1 MSLEFA
7 STVHDLS
14 RRLARATTSM
24 LRLRDAALREH
35 LRKRIEQPFGQ
46 RDALV
51 GDVVVE
57 PTFGWAEA
65 DTTMQ
70 ELAGDLMHP
79 DVVAAMDATSCG
91 DHRFAADWRP
101 YRHQV
106 EAWKLLTAA
115 ERRSVVVKS
124 GTGSG
129 KTECFLVPILDD
141 LAREAKEAGAL
152 SGVRALFLYP
162 LNALINSQRERL
174 RAWTGAFRGKVRFAL
189 YNGNTP
195 SLVKESER
203 VASPAEVLDRAT
215 LRSDPPPILVTNS
228 TMLEYL
234 LIRREDQPIRARSHG
249 KLRWIVVD
257 EAHSYIGSAAA
268 ELALL
273 LRRVVHGF
281 GVAPEDVRYV
291 ATSATIG
298 GPESDAD
305 LQRFLSDVAGVP
317 LDRVHVVNGARH
329 KPVLPKPAQAR
340 HIDLAA
346 LAAAK
351 PAEAFDLLRQDPR
364 AAAIRQELVDSPT
377 HSVRLD
383 SLARTWTG
391 KESPSTSDRDATLQ
405 LLDACT
411 RAEKDGQPF
420 LPLRAHV
427 FARPLAGVWSCWN
440 PACPDKPATVGAS
453 AWRHGKVFLEHRS
466 TCDRCESIVSE
477 VLACGECG
485 EVYLAAEEPLDGVC
499 RLQGRS
505 PRADEDDLPEL
516 AEVPEDADNLPQDD
530 AEVDVV
536 QRLLLASEPV
546 APTGA
551 DADARRPLR
560 IHLDPRSGAFERRDD
575 GSDAI
580 VLPADG
586 AGRPRFRCATCGRQ
600 ETNQREVFRGL
611 RAGTPFS
618 LSVAIPALLDGVP
631 PMSGKV
637 GHAPAD
643 GRRLITF
650 TDSRQGTARF
660 AARAQAE
667 SERLYVRTQIY
678 HGLTQRR
685 PLAKSPM
692 EIATLQTKRDKLAAA
707 LGEHDDTVQDFD
719 RQIAEAK
726 QVQPARMTWLEAA
739 NLLAKDQEVRHWF
752 TRDWVDRTLGQVD
765 ANRVPGILLFAEAA
779 RRPMRMTSLETL
791 GLMRLRYP
799 WATTLTPPN
808 GWDRYA
814 TPRDWRDLAKLAID
828 YLFRSYPALE
838 VDPRHLDWIGATMR
852 VRDFQGPAASDSDS
866 PDVISW
872 PQVTQARR
880 NSQPRFVRLMARG
893 LGLSLASDADRLV
906 LNRFLADLWEQVH
919 PYLTSQQSQRYRFDL
934 AKYGNVELES
944 VDEAWLCPIT
954 RRVLDTTFRGLS
966 PYLPKIDSP
975 DALCRA
981 VPIRMP
987 RIPAAF
993 WNRADG
999 AKWSDREI
1007 LEWLEDDPDVRRA
1020 RAEGVWIEASDRI
1033 AAMTRYFRVGEHSAQ
1048 QSGARLQELEK
1059 SFKEGWTNV
1068 LSCSTTMEMGVDIG
1082 GLSLVAMNN
1091 APPHPANYLQ
1101 RAGRA
1106 GRRRETRSA
1115 AFTLC
1120 TSTPHGAAVFRK
1132 PDWPFTTKL
1141 RAPKVALESEPI
1153 AQRHANAMALAA
1165 FLTGFNASAT
1175 TLDCA
1180 WFFDTPAAQPTAR
1193 ATLLADWCRSP
1204 EASASPLA
1212 KGLEHVTKGTPLGGL
1227 SAQDVLTRTASAVTA
1242 TLDEWRREYDAVQ
1255 AQQKALASRTDADG
1269 NLVVN
1274 EKSPAVKSLQRSANR
1289 LLREYLLRELTE
1301 RGFLPGHG
1309 FPTHLGAFV
1318 FTTRYDLDKQRYDE
1332 KRRKDDGEEGFASTG
1347 FANKQEFPTRPLSLA
1362 IRDYAP
1368 GSRVVLDGRV
1378 YESKGVTMHWLAPAR
1393 QSEVSELQE
1402 LRWFLVCTRCGVT
1415 DTAPS
1420 KPTACPS
1427 CAADGVES
1435 FKYLEPTGFAT
1446 DIHDQPTNDTSRTPF
1461 VPVAAPRVSVRDTGW
1476 AAMPNPALGMMRGS
1490 SQGQIFHYQ
1499 KGRAGHGYALCLG
1512 CGRAAEE
1519 SDASS
1524 TRLPPGMTNHRPL
1537 RGGKTEGSTC
1547 RSTDNPFLLQR
1558 HIWFGVSERTDVF
1571 EVAFRD
1577 PTTNEPWN
1585 DEVGTQTLA
1594 IAMREGLARVLG
1606 IESRELGA
1614 VVSNVR
1620 IEDRAETQ
1628 RIIALFDTAAG
1639 GAGYAS
1645 TAGDDLQ
1652 AVLEQARKV
1661 LECPERCEAACHAC
1675 VLTYDTQGLAHML
1688 NRHTALAFLETVLAG
1703 GFTMPTEFQFFGEAS
1718 KAEPGALRHAIQRT
1732 VQQNS
1737 PHALRIHLL
1746 GDAAK
1751 WEIDAETWPVWS
1763 DLLRYRSEG
1772 RHVTLCLPKR
1782 ALDRLDA
1789 TLCRRLA
1796 AAIEGIGVE
1805 VRVLAEPMRVATGFV
1820 LAEAASPNHVVR
1832 WAAGTE
1838 ALGCPGVQWGSA
1850 SQGTVLVRGS
1860 HDVLLPEVGTVVTPA
1875 QLRPSPAPGV
1885 VAIHVLAELNG
1896 KAADFGAKFWNL
1908 VMQRAPSIAPLL
1920 QDPKASLVR
1929 VEYCDRYLR
1938 SPVTIRLLFEVL
1950 RRLSS
1955 LATKGSS
1962 VPDLHIRTTYLDH
1975 SKSTASLSFDHDWPE
1990 ESHRTTAVD
1999 NFARQAGYAVKFVRE
2014 STSQLPHA
2022 RTLHATWS
2030 DGRRLTIGL
2039 DQGLGSW
2046 HDIGAT
2052 PFPFKQGEQAQL
2064 QRLVTAP
2071 IDVGMRT
2078 NHACPVFVYPISS
2091 ASTKP

>member
-1 MSLEFA
+1 MSLEFTA
-7 STVHDLS
+7 TVHELS

-24 LRLRDAALREH
+24 LRLRDTALREH
-35 LRKRIEQPFGQ
+35 LRERIEQPFGQ
-46 RDALV
+46 RDSLV
-51 GDVVVE
+51 GDVVLE

-65 DTTMQ
+65 DMTMQ
-70 ELAGDLMHP
+70 DLAGNLLHP
-79 DVVAAMDATSCG
+79 DVVAAMDAKTCG
-91 DHRFAADWRP
+91 DHRFAAEWRP

-106 EAWKLLTAA
+106 EAWKLLTAT

-129 KTECFLVPILDD
+129 KTECFLVPILHD
-141 LAREAKEAGAL
+141 LAQEAKVAGAL

-174 RAWTGAFRGKVRFAL
+174 RAWTGGFRGTVRFAL

-203 VASPAEVLDRAT
+203 QASPAEVLDRAT

-234 LIRREDQPIRARSHG
+234 LVRREDQPIRAKSHG

-281 GVAPEDVRYV
+281 GVSPDDVRYV

-305 LQRFLSDVAGVP
+305 LQRFLADVAGVP

-329 KPVLPKPAQAR
+329 KPAMPKPTAPK
-340 HIDLAA
+340 HTELAA
-346 LAAAK
+346 LTAAD
-351 PAEAFDLLRQDPR
+351 PTEAFEALRQDPR
-364 AAAIRQELVDSPT
+364 AVAVRQALVESPT
-377 HSVRLD
+377 QSLRLD
-383 SLARTWTG
+383 ALARTWTG
-391 KESPSTSDRDATLQ
+391 AASPSASDRDATLK

-411 RAEKDGQPF
+411 RAEKDGQSF

-440 PACPDKPATVGAS
+440 PACPDKPAAVGAS
-453 AWRHGKVFLEHRS
+453 VWRHGTVFLEHRS

-485 EVYLAAEEPLDGVC
+485 EVYLAAEEPLDGNC

-505 PRADEDDLPEL
+505 PRDDEDDLPDL
-516 AEVPEDADNLPQDD
+516 AELPEDAGNTPEDD
-530 AEVDVV
+530 PEVDVV
-536 QRLLLASEPV
+536 HRLLLTSPPI
-546 APTGA
+546 PTH
-551 DADARRPLR
+551 DAEEAQGRPMR
-560 IHLDPRSGAFERRDD
+560 IRVDPKSGAFSRDAA
-575 GSDAI
+575 GDAALL
-580 VLPADG
+580 LPADG
-586 AGRPRFRCATCGRQ
+586 TGRARFRCSTCGRQ

-618 LSVAIPALLDGVP
+618 LSVAIPTLLDRVP
-631 PMSGKV
+631 AMAGKRD
-637 GHAPAD
+637 HAPAD

-667 SERLYVRTQIY
+667 SERLYVRTKLF
-678 HGLTQRR
+678 HGLIQRR
-685 PLAKSPM
+685 PLAKSP
-692 EIATLQTKRDKLAAA
+692 EEVATLKSQRDKAARLGEADDLVQFLDGLIAAA
-707 LGEHDDTVQDFD
+707 TQW
-719 RQIAEAK
+719 
-726 QVQPARMTWLEAA
+726 QPARMTWSEAA
-739 NLLAKDQEVRHWF
+739 DLLAKDQEVRTWF
-752 TRDWVDRTLGQVD
+752 ASDWTDRTLGQVD
-765 ANRVPGILLFAEAA
+765 SARVPGILVFAEAA

-799 WATTLTPPN
+799 WATTLTPPAS
-808 GWDRYA
+808 WQKYA
-814 TPRDWRDLAKLAID
+814 TERDWRDLAKLAID
-828 YLFRSYPALE
+828 YLFRAYPALE
-838 VDPRHLDWIGATMR
+838 VDPRHLGWIGATMR
-852 VRDFQGPAASDSDS
+852 VRDFQGPGATDSDS
-866 PDVISW
+866 PDVIPW
-872 PQVTQARR
+872 PQVTHARR

-906 LNRFLADLWEQVH
+906 LNRFLADLWEQIH
-919 PYLTSQQSQRYRFDL
+919 PRLTSQQSQRYRFDL
-934 AKYGNVELES
+934 AKAGNVELEE
-944 VDEAWLCPIT
+944 VADAYLCPIT
-954 RRVLDTTFRGLS
+954 RRVLDTTFRGLT
-966 PYLPKIDSP
+966 PYLPKVDSP

-981 VPIRMP
+981 IPIRMP

-993 WNRADG
+993 WDRADG
-999 AKWSDREI
+999 PWSEREI
-1007 LEWLEDDPDVRRA
+1007 HAWLEDDPDVRRA

-1033 AAMTRYFRVGEHSAQ
+1033 AAMTRYYRVGEHSAQ
-1048 QSGARLQELEK
+1048 QSGARLQELER
-1059 SFKEGWTNV
+1059 SFKDGWTNV

-1106 GRRRETRSA
+1106 GRRREARSA

-1120 TSTPHGAAVFRK
+1120 TSTPHGAAVFRE
-1132 PDWPFTTKL
+1132 PEWPFTTKL
-1141 RAPKVALESEPI
+1141 RAPKVALESDPI

-1165 FLTGFNASAT
+1165 FLTGSNASAT

-1180 WFFDTPAAQPTAR
+1180 WFFDTSGAQPTSR
-1193 ATLLADWCRSP
+1193 ATLFADWCRSS

-1212 KGLEHVTKGTPLGGL
+1212 KGLLHVTKGTPLAGL
-1227 SAQDVLTRTASAVTA
+1227 STKDVLARTAAAVTA
-1242 TLDEWRREYDAVQ
+1242 TSAEWQHEYAAVQ
-1255 AQQKALASRTDADG
+1255 AQQKALASHTDAEG
-1269 NLVVN
+1269 NPVVD
-1274 EKSPAVKSLQRSANR
+1274 ERSPAAKSLQRSANR

-1318 FTTRYDLDKQRYDE
+1318 FTTCYDLAKQRYDDR
-1332 KRRKDDGEEGFASTG
+1332 RRKDEGEEGFASTA

-1378 YESKGVTMHWLAPAR
+1378 YESKGVTMHWLAPA
-1393 QSEVSELQE
+1393 QQTEVSELQE
-1402 LRWFLVCTRCGVT
+1402 LRWFLVCTKCGVT
-1415 DTAPS
+1415 DTAPTL
-1420 KPTACPS
+1420 PTACPS
-1427 CAADGVES
+1427 CGAGDVQS
-1435 FKYLEPTGFAT
+1435 FNYLEPSGFAT
-1446 DIHDQPTNDTSRTPF
+1446 DVHDQPTNDTSRTPY
-1461 VPVAAPRVSVRDTGW
+1461 VPVTAPRVTVRDVGW
-1476 AAMPNPALGMMRGS
+1476 AAMPNPALGLMRSS
-1490 SQGQIFHYQ
+1490 SQGQIFHHQ
-1499 KGRAGHGYALCLG
+1499 KGRAGHGYRLCLG

-1519 SDASS
+1519 LDEHG
-1524 TRLPPGMTNHRPL
+1524 TQMPKGMANHRPL
-1537 RGGKTEGSTC
+1537 RGGKTDGATC
-1547 RSTDNPFLLQR
+1547 RSADNPFLLKKN
-1558 HIWFGVSERTDVF
+1558 IWFGVSQRTDVF

-1577 PTTNEPWN
+1577 PSTNEPWN

-1614 VVSNVR
+1614 IASNVR
-1620 IEDRAETQ
+1620 IENRAETQ
-1628 RIIALFDTAAG
+1628 RVIALFDTAAG
-1639 GAGYAS
+1639 GAGYSS
-1645 TAGDDLQ
+1645 TAGDDLE
-1652 AVLEQARKV
+1652 AVLQQARKV
-1661 LECPERCEAACHAC
+1661 LDCPERCEAACHAC
-1675 VLTYDTQGLAHML
+1675 VLTYDTQGLFRKL
-1688 NRHTALAFLETVLAG
+1688 NRHTAFAFLETVLAG
-1703 GFTMPTEFQFFGEAS
+1703 GFTMPTEFQFFGTAS

-1732 VQQNS
+1732 VQQSS
-1737 PHALRIHLL
+1737 PHTLRIHLL

-1751 WEIDAETWPVWS
+1751 WELDPEMWPVWS

-1772 RHVTLCLPKR
+1772 RHVTLCITKL
-1782 ALDRLDA
+1782 ALGRLDA
-1789 TLCRRLA
+1789 TLSRRLA
-1796 AAIEGIGVE
+1796 AAIEGIGIE
-1805 VRVLAEPMRVATGFV
+1805 VRVLAEPMQVANGFV

-1838 ALGCPGVQWGSA
+1838 AMGCPGVHWGSA
-1850 SQGTVLVRGS
+1850 SQGTVLVRGD
-1860 HDVLLPEVGTVVTPA
+1860 HDGPLPEVGTVVTPA
-1875 QLRPSPAPGV
+1875 QLRPAPEPGV

-1896 KAADFGAKFWNL
+1896 KAADFGTKFWNL

-1920 QDPKASLVR
+1920 QDPKASLIR
-1929 VEYCDRYLR
+1929 VEYYDRYLR
-1938 SPVTIRLLFEVL
+1938 SPVTIRLLYEVL
-1950 RRLSS
+1950 KRLAS
-1955 LATKGSS
+1955 LATKGSKMPKLD
-1962 VPDLHIRTTYLDH
+1962 VRTAFLDH
-1975 SKSTASLSFDHDWPE
+1975 SKSTASLSFDHDWSE

-1999 NFARQAGYAVKFVRE
+1999 NIARNAGYDVKFVRE
-2014 STSQLPHA
+2014 STIKLPHS

-2046 HDIGAT
+2046 HDVGAT
-2052 PFPFKQGEQAQL
+2052 PFPFKQGEKVQL

-2071 IDVGMRT
+2071 IDVAARAV
-2078 NHACPVFVYPISS
+2078 HACPVFVYPISS